1 MPYEIK
7 PLKSARAGIKLTDA
21 QREYILPPFGTTYFC
36 GRTGSGKTT
45 IICRLLKDKD
55 KLRNYYDKIYVFCMS
70 PCMDLV
76 EHCPQIEEEHLY
88 GEEPEKLKEL
98 YDNNKKAVKTMGFDK
113 APHTLFILDD
123 IVQSNIMMN
132 SKVLRDLF
140 FGGTHAKCSVWLVS
154 QHYKSCPLRLRQNFH
169 AVILCHGLTH
179 QEKEKYVEEWQ
190 SAHLNKKEFLQ
201 VVNYALD
208 EPYSFLFMNATNP
221 NKKKMYRKKFDEV
234 LVLEIVN

>member
-1 MPYEIK
+1 MPFEIK
-7 PLKSARAGIKLTDA
+7 PLKSARANIKLTDA
-21 QREYILPPFGTTYFC
+21 QKEYILPPFGTTYIV

-55 KLRNYYDKIYVFCMS
+55 KLKDYYDKIYVFCMS

-76 EHCPQIEEEHLY
+76 EHCSQIEEEHMY
-88 GEEPEKLKEL
+88 GEEPDKLKEL
-98 YDNNKKAVKTMGFDK
+98 YNYNKKAVKSVGFDK

-169 AVILCHGLTH
+169 SIILCHGLTY
-179 QEKEKYVEEWQ
+179 QEKERFVEEWQ
-190 SAHLNKKEFLQ
+190 SAYLTKKEFMAL
-201 VVNYALD
+201 VDYALE

-221 NKKKMYRKKFDEV
+221 NKKKMFRKKFDEV
-234 LVLEIVN
+234 LEIVK

>member
-1 MPYEIK
+1 MVYDIK
-7 PLKSARAGIKLTDA
+7 PLKSARAGIYLTPA
-21 QREYILPPFGTTYFC
+21 QKKYILPPFGTTYFC

-45 IICRLLKDKD
+45 IICRLLKDQD
-55 KLRNYYDKIYVFCMS
+55 KLKDYYDKIYVFCMS
-70 PCMDLV
+70 PCMDLI
-76 EHCPQIEEEHLY
+76 EHVPQIEEENMY
-88 GEEPEKLKEL
+88 GEEPEKLNEL
-98 YDNNKKAVKTMGFDK
+98 YEANKGMVKRLGFK
-113 APHTLFILDD
+113 NAPHTLFILDD

-169 AVILCHGLTH
+169 SIILCHGLTH

-190 SAHLNKKEFLQ
+190 SAHLNKKEFLN
-201 VVNYALD
+201 VVDYALE

-221 NKKKMYRKKFDEV
+221 DKKQMYRKRFDEI
-234 LVLEIVN
+234 LTIQ

>member
-1 MPYEIK
+1 MPCYEIK
-7 PLKSARAGIKLTDA
+7 PLKSARAGIYLKPA
-21 QREYILPPFGTTYFC
+21 MANYILPPFGTTYFC

-45 IICRLLKDKD
+45 IICRLLKDQD
-55 KLRNYYDKIYVFCMS
+55 KLKDYYDKIYVFCMS
-70 PCMDLV
+70 PCMDLI
-76 EHCPQIEEEHLY
+76 EHVPQVREENMF
-88 GEEPEKLKEL
+88 GEEPEKLNEL
-98 YDNNKKAVKTMGFDK
+98 YEANKGMVKRLGFK
-113 APHTLFILDD
+113 NAPHTLFILDD

-169 AVILCHGLTH
+169 SIILCHGLTH

-190 SAHLNKKEFLQ
+190 SSYLDKKEFLN
-201 VVNYALD
+201 VVDYGLE

-221 NKKKMYRKKFDEV
+221 NKKQMYRKRFDEI
-234 LVLEIVN
+234 LTIE

>member
-1 MPYEIK
+1 MVYDIK
-7 PLKSARAGIKLTDA
+7 PLKSARASIYLTPA
-21 QREYILPPFGTTYFC
+21 QEKYILPPFGTTYFC

-45 IICRLLKDKD
+45 IICRLLKDQD
-55 KLRNYYDKIYVFCMS
+55 KLKDYYDKIYVFCMS
-70 PCMDLV
+70 PCMDLI
-76 EHCPQIEEEHLY
+76 EHVPQVKEENMY
-88 GEEPEKLKEL
+88 GEEPEKLNEL
-98 YDNNKKAVKTMGFDK
+98 YEANKGMVKRLGFK
-113 APHTLFILDD
+113 NAPHTLFILDD

-169 AVILCHGLTH
+169 SIILCHGLTH

-190 SAHLNKKEFLQ
+190 SAHLNKKEFLG
-201 VVNYALD
+201 VVDYALE

-221 NKKKMYRKKFDEV
+221 NKKQMFRKRFDEI
-234 LVLEIVN
+234 LTIE

>member
-1 MPYEIK
+1 MPFEIK
-7 PLKSARAGIKLTDA
+7 PLKSARANIKLTDA

-98 YDNNKKAVKTMGFDK
+98 YDKNKKAVKSVGFDK

-169 AVILCHGLTH
+169 SIILCHGLTY
-179 QEKEKYVEEWQ
+179 QEKEKFVDEWQ
-190 SAHLNKKEFLQ
+190 SAYLTKKEFMAL
-201 VVNYALD
+201 VDYAL
-208 EPYSFLFMNATNP
+208 EKPYSFLFMNATNP
-221 NKKKMYRKKFDEV
+221 NKKKMFRKNFDEV
-234 LVLEIVN
+234 LEIVK

>member
-1 MPYEIK
+1 MPFEIK
-7 PLKSARAGIKLTDA
+7 PLKSARANIKLTDA

-55 KLRNYYDKIYVFCMS
+55 KLKDYYDRIYVFCMS

-98 YDNNKKAVKTMGFDK
+98 YDKNKKAVKTMGFDK

-169 AVILCHGLTH
+169 SIILCHGLTY
-179 QEKEKYVEEWQ
+179 QEKEKFVEEWQ
-190 SAHLNKKEFLQ
+190 SAYLTKKEFMAL
-201 VVNYALD
+201 VDYAL
-208 EPYSFLFMNATNP
+208 EKPYSFLFMNATNP
-221 NKKKMYRKKFDEV
+221 NKKKMFRKNFDEV
-234 LVLEIVN
+234 LEIVK

>member
-1 MPYEIK
+1 MPFEIK
-7 PLKSARAGIKLTDA
+7 PLKSARANIKLTDA

-98 YDNNKKAVKTMGFDK
+98 YDKNKKAVKTMGFDK

-169 AVILCHGLTH
+169 SIILCHGLTY
-179 QEKEKYVEEWQ
+179 QEKEKFVEEWQ
-190 SAHLNKKEFLQ
+190 SAYLTKKEFMAL
-201 VVNYALD
+201 VDYAL
-208 EPYSFLFMNATNP
+208 EKPYSFLFMNATNP
-221 NKKKMYRKKFDEV
+221 NKKKMFRKNFDEV
-234 LVLEIVN
+234 LEIVK

>member
-1 MPYEIK
+1 MVYDIR
-7 PLKSARAGIKLTDA
+7 PLKSARADIELTIP
-21 QREYILPPFGTTYFC
+21 QQKFILPPFGTTYFC

-55 KLRNYYDKIYVFCMS
+55 KLFEYYDKIYVFCMS
-70 PCMDLV
+70 PCMDLI
-76 EHCPQIEEEHLY
+76 EHIPQIEEEHMY
-88 GEEPEKLKEL
+88 GEEPEKLSEL
-98 YDNNKKAVKTMGFDK
+98 YEANKKMVKSLGFK
-113 APHTLFILDD
+113 NAPHTLFILDD

-169 AVILCHGLTH
+169 SIILCHGLTH

-190 SAHLNKKEFLQ
+190 SQYLNKKDFMA
-201 VVNYALD
+201 VVDYALE

-221 NKKKMYRKKFDEV
+221 NKKEMYRKRFDEI
-234 LVLEIVN
+234 LTIQ